1 MPDQRPD
8 PTHYDARVEE
18 IQLVLTMAEGLHQDL
33 DPTEPGTQR
42 LLSILI
48 GECQTRITDLRHQQH
63 QEATTG
69 QSTHLTE

>member
-1 MPDQRPD
+1 
-8 PTHYDARVEE
+8 
-18 IQLVLTMAEGLHQDL
+18 MAEGLHQDL